1 MYLVGALARGIAL
14 QPREAATGVNMEEV
28 GLRRLPD
35 AHGNEELAV
44 VTQAEKACV
53 KCSTSTS

>member
-1 MYLVGALARGIAL
+1 MGALARGIAL